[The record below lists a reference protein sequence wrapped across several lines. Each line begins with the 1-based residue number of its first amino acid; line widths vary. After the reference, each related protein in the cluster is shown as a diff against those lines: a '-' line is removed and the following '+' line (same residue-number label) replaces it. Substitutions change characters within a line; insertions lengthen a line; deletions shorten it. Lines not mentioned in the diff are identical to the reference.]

1 MKIGIISNLYPPYQ
15 RGGAEYVVVRTVE
28 SLIDMGHDVF
38 VISGRPRK
46 KQYQVGFDQNTAE
59 RIYRFW
65 PMNVYFLLS
74 DNKFPWLARL
84 VWHIIDTFCWCGK
97 RQVGRILDQ
106 EEPDVVITHN
116 LKGIGLRI
124 PQAIQKRNIPHVHV
138 AHDLQLLIPSGLVIA
153 GEEQFTRWTRVFYK
167 LYRHACRWA
176 FGSPDLVL
184 FPSHFLLEEY
194 RKKYFFSDAQN
205 MVMQNPAPDFQP
217 VTRTARTP
225 GPLRMLFVGQLEEHK
240 GIGFL
245 LDVFSLLSFPAQ
257 LIIAGEGT
265 MREEIKRRAKLDKK
279 VSYLGYVS
287 TTQLLHCL
295 GVADVL
301 VVPSLCYENS
311 PTVIYEALEA
321 GVPVLASDIGGVG
334 ELVQDGRNGYLFKP
348 GSKEDAIEKMET
360 MNRNKE
366 AFFKEQKD
374 IQRTVAPYALKMY
387 TSTLVKKL
395 EELIRA

>member
-1 MKIGIISNLYPPYQ
+1 MKIGIVSNLYPPYQ

-28 SLIDMGHDVF
+28 ALIDMGHDVF

-46 KQYQVGFDQNTAE
+46 SQNQVEFDHNTTE

-65 PMNVYFLLS
+65 AMNIYFLLN
-74 DNKFPWLARL
+74 DNKYPWLARL

-97 RQVGRILDQ
+97 WKVGKILDQ
-106 EEPDVVITHN
+106 EEPDAVITHN

-124 PQAIQKRNIPHVHV
+124 PQAIQKRNIPHIHV
-138 AHDLQLLIPSGLVIA
+138 AHDLQLLVPSGLVIA
-153 GEEQFTRWTRVFYK
+153 GQEDISKWTLVFYK
-167 LYRHACRWA
+167 IYRRACRWA

-194 RKKYFFSDAQN
+194 RKAYFFPDAQN
-205 MVMQNPAPDFQP
+205 MVMQNPAPNFKP
-217 VTRTARTP
+217 VTRTTRTP
-225 GPLRMLFVGQLEEHK
+225 GPLRLLFVGQLEAHK
-240 GIGFL
+240 GICFL
-245 LDVFSLLSFPAQ
+245 MDVFGLLSFPAQ

-265 MREEIKRRAKLDKK
+265 MREEVKRRAKLDKK
-279 VSYLGYVS
+279 VSYLGYIS

-295 GVADVL
+295 GVADAL

-321 GVPVLASDIGGVG
+321 GIPVLASDIGGVG
-334 ELVQDGRNGYLFKP
+334 ELVQDGRNGFLFKP
-348 GSKEDAIEKMET
+348 GSKADAIEKFEM
-360 MNRNKE
+360 MNRKKE
-366 AFFKEQKD
+366 IFFRAQDD

-387 TSTLVKKL
+387 TNTLVKKL